1 MSGTPLRRRSFA
13 AALTLMAAGLVL
25 NSALGPLWLDA
36 IDYPLSTTM
45 RSQLIGLEVVSV
57 VLVVPASL
65 WAARLAVRQHRAA
78 PLVAFAPAAYTAY
91 MFAQYVVGPLY
102 RSWTPA
108 VLLHLTLFAGG
119 VLLAVW
125 AWAEAGGEVGR
136 LPVSPPGVER
146 RRALVPLA
154 LAAFVVSRYLPGIL
168 GAVSRTALPEESAQD
183 PAFYWSIVLLDLGL
197 VVPGTV
203 AAGVALWR
211 RARLAQPALYAVV
224 GWFALVPPSVTAMGV
239 AMVVRDDRFA
249 NARQVVVLVVVTVLF
264 EAFAWVV
271 FRPLFR
277 APGQRRRMQEAA
289 PRTAAG
295 SR

>member
-36 IDYPLSTTM
+36 IAYPLSATM
-45 RSQLIGLEVVSV
+45 RSQLLGLEVVSV
-57 VLVVPASL
+57 FLVVPASL
-65 WAARLAVRQHRAA
+65 WAAWLTWRGHRAA

-119 VLLAVW
+119 VLLAAW
-125 AWAEAGGEVGR
+125 AWGESTRQVAR
-136 LPVSPPGVER
+136 LPRPELRVAR
-146 RRALVPLA
+146 RRALVVFA

-211 RARLAQPALYAVV
+211 GARVAQTALYAVV
-224 GWFALVPPSVTAMGV
+224 GWFALVPPSVTAMGA

-249 NARQVVVLVVVTVLF
+249 NAGQVAVLAVVTVLF
-264 EAFAWVV
+264 AAFAVAV

-277 APGQRRRMQEAA
+277 SGAGAPELEGPRRDLVSGTR
-289 PRTAAG
+289 
-295 SR
+295 